1 MADQSYTLQF
11 TDPTKTVVVPPLTIN
26 GPLLPSTTETYP
38 NSSGSSTSIGLVG
51 RGEPNYGRVIL
62 NNLLQMLEHFS
73 YPTSPTNP
81 VIGQLWH
88 NSVTNSL
95 NLFTDAGWVD
105 VTGNDVFVKKTGGEM
120 AGTLTFPVDTKLH
133 LNYTPVSQ
141 VDAINVLYADTKY
154 LAKTGGTVT
163 GNLTISNGSRITS
176 SAIPTTNAHLTNKLY
191 VDQAIDSISLTN
203 GNNVIKLIAAED
215 QLQLGNNVKQ
225 VSGTNYKHS
234 FFKSLTTTTS
244 TPTTFVHQKTTSCL
258 VITGK
263 CYARNVSN
271 AQDNVFDINCLVVGD
286 SSITPITSSDESIIP
301 LVQQTAGLSL
311 TFGVV
316 SDVITFNVVGH
327 PTNTIN
333 WNFDFTITEI
343 GQP

>member
-1 MADQSYTLQF
+1 MAIRRPIVWNPSLRIYEQLQLADGLDVGDIQLSLSYVDSPIIDT
-11 TDPTKTVVVPPLTIN
+11 TIDLN
-26 GPLLPSTTETYP
+26 G
-38 NSSGSSTSIGLVG
+38 
-51 RGEPNYGRVIL
+51 
-62 NNLLQMLEHFS
+62 F
-73 YPTSPTNP
+73 
-81 VIGQLWH
+81 
-88 NSVTNSL
+88 
-95 NLFTDAGWVD
+95 D
-105 VTGNDVFVKKTGGEM
+105 VT
-120 AGTLTFPVDTKLH
+120 L
-133 LNYTPVSQ
+133 VS
-141 VDAINVLYADTKY
+141 
-154 LAKTGGTVT
+154 
-163 GNLTISNGSRITS
+163 
-176 SAIPTTNAHLTNKLY
+176 
-191 VDQAIDSISLTN
+191 N
-203 GNNVIKLIAAED
+203 GNNVIKLIAD
-215 QLQLGNNVKQ
+215 DGQLQLGNNVKQ

-234 FFKSLTTTTS
+234 FFKSLTTTTA

-258 VITGK
+258 IITGK

-286 SSITPITSSDESIIP
+286 SSITPIASSDESIIP

>member
-73 YPTSPTNP
+73 YPTAPTNP
-81 VIGQLWH
+81 VVGQLWH
-88 NSVTNSL
+88 NSVINSL

-105 VTGNDVFVKKTGGEM
+105 VTGNDMFVKKTGGEM

-191 VDQAIDSISLTN
+191 VDQAIDSISLTTN
-203 GNNVIKLIAAED
+203 RIEKNNPDGSVFTFGNPVSKIDDNDVQLSDANSTVDRAVVLGLCINESNTIDSLVVLQSYGTLI
-215 QLQLGNNVKQ
+215 
-225 VSGTNYKHS
+225 GT
-234 FFKSLTTTTS
+234 TA
-244 TPTTFVHQKTTSCL
+244 QWD
-258 VITGK
+258 VITGGVGGLQTGLDYFISTTPGMITANPSSTSGHFLTK
-263 CYARNVSN
+263 VGTAV
-271 AQDNVFDINCLVVGD
+271 AIDTLVIDIQSPFRL
-286 SSITPITSSDESIIP
+286 
-301 LVQQTAGLSL
+301 
-311 TFGVV
+311 
-316 SDVITFNVVGH
+316 
-327 PTNTIN
+327 
-333 WNFDFTITEI
+333 
-343 GQP
+343 